1 MSDEQPLKLSATEF
15 HLKGTAAEIAKW
27 RLKDFVVEEIMVTF
41 DNAYQMRGLY
51 VANVN
56 MYVANVNIVICE
68 M

>member
-1 MSDEQPLKLSATEF
+1 
-15 HLKGTAAEIAKW
+15 
-27 RLKDFVVEEIMVTF
+27 MVTF

-56 MYVANVNIVICE
+56 MYVVNVNIVICE